1 MASTLTT
8 PFSVNVTPQLV
19 ADLGTF
25 APQLATFGFT
35 LNSGTSSQQADS
47 LYVARR
53 TASTGGDTLDLNG
66 GGLLQPDQSSF
77 SIVEICVM
85 IIINRDSSINI
96 TVGGGSN
103 AVVVVGDPIKPG
115 GCRIWAEKN
124 DPAIPVTAST
134 GDILKVVSASGTP
147 YYDVLIIGRSA

>member
-1 MASTLTT
+1 MASALST
-8 PFSVNVTPQLV
+8 PFSVNISPTLA

-25 APQLATFGFT
+25 APQLAAFGFT
-35 LNSGTSSQQADS
+35 LNDGTAVNCADR

-53 TASTGGDTLDLNG
+53 TASTSGDTLDLNS

-77 SIVEICVM
+77 SIVEICLMV
-85 IIINRDSSINI
+85 IINRDSSINI

-115 GCRIWAEKN
+115 GCRIWADKA

-147 YYDVLIIGRSA
+147 YYDILIVGRSA